1 MSSDLL
7 SAEERLRRVIALEV
21 PDRVPTAPFIYHF
34 AGTYAG
40 VTSHELWSS
49 RSRYDFAME
58 KTFAGV
64 GPWDVY
70 YPVNPVNPGAYLFVL
85 PMKLRLPGIDL
96 PAESIF
102 QVVEEPLLSSGIYRQ
117 VTEDRRSGPM
127 RRYIEFLLDIGCAAR
142 AKPRGG
148 LAARLRGALPLLKQ
162 AVAWR
167 AEFARWAARGVAVQH
182 GLCLEAPF
190 DTLSL
195 SRGLTDFSYDLMGD
209 PAAIGE
215 AVLDLSEGFVAFADM
230 VTRLTRVRR
239 MLVFCH
245 RTSNDFISPTHF
257 RDYAL
262 PSLRRI
268 VNGLVAR
275 GITPFLHCDG
285 NWDRNLEHLREL
297 PTGEV
302 VLQFDGRTD
311 IFRAKEVLG
320 SQFCL
325 LGDVPATMLAFGSQD
340 EVETYCR
347 KLIEKVGKDGGFIL
361 GAGCEVAPNARP
373 ENVKAMLA
381 SVHQYGRY
389 S

>member
-1 MSSDLL
+1 MSPDRLI
-7 SAEERLRRVIALEV
+7 AEERLRKAIAVEA

-34 AGTYAG
+34 AGAYAG

-49 RSRYDFAME
+49 RKRYDFAMR
-58 KTFAGV
+58 KTFAEL

-85 PMKLRLPGIDL
+85 PMKLKLPGVDL
-96 PAESIF
+96 PPDGIF
-102 QVVEEPLLSSGIYRQ
+102 QVVEEPLLASEAYRQ
-117 VTEDRRSGPM
+117 IADDQRGSM
-127 RRYIEFLLDIGCAAR
+127 RRFVEFLIGVGCAAR
-142 AKPRGG
+142 GKSSGG
-148 LAARLRGALPLLKQ
+148 FVTTLRGLLPLLQQ

-167 AEFARWAARGVAVQH
+167 GEFARWAAHGVAVQH

-195 SRGLTDFSYDLMGD
+195 SRGLTEFSCDIMDD

-215 AVLDLSEGFVAFADM
+215 AAMQLSDGFVAFADL

-245 RTSNDFISPTHF
+245 RTSNDFISPAQF
-257 RDYAL
+257 RDYAF
-262 PSLRRI
+262 PSLQHI
-268 VNGLVAR
+268 VKGLLAR

-285 NWDRNLEHLREL
+285 NWNRNLEQLLEL
-297 PTGEV
+297 PSRKV

-320 SQFCL
+320 RHFCF
-325 LGDVPATMLAFGSQD
+325 LGDVPASLLAFGSED
-340 EVETYCR
+340 EVRDYCR
-347 KLIEKVGKDGGFIL
+347 RLIENVGRDGGFIL

-373 ENVKAMLA
+373 QNVRAMLH
-381 SVHQYGRY
+381 SVHLYGRY